1 MPIATASTEMS
12 SNSSNQNLTVLLQRL
27 ESVTGRLEQLVVGGG
42 QPSGQS
48 AGQSADAAKQ
58 SAADSPSAVPPAVA
72 AFDQLLAGPVA
83 EWLRLSGQVGGLVGE
98 QVLFMIRPCA
108 MIAPNGISL
117 LFTIIYATLS
127 LLLTQ

>member
-1 MPIATASTEMS
+1 MLQRYYIPTARE
-12 SNSSNQNLTVLLQRL
+12 LQRL
-27 ESVTGRLEQLVVGGG
+27 ESVTGRLEQMVVGGSQ
-42 QPSGQS
+42 QPAASASAAASGQ
-48 AGQSADAAKQ
+48 DAPKQ
-58 SAADSPSAVPPAVA
+58 ADSPSAAAPPSVA

-83 EWLRLSGQVGGLVGE
+83 EWLRLSAQVGGLVGE

-108 MIAPNGISL
+108 MIAPNGIPL